1 MDGKD
6 WAAMLPNFRIT
17 FFHKSIRNL
26 HLTLL
31 LHLSHSMRPRVPIS
45 RIIGH
50 YGHYGRIY
58 FVLEIET
65 KCHHPT
71 PIQR

>member
-1 MDGKD
+1 
-6 WAAMLPNFRIT
+6 
-17 FFHKSIRNL
+17 
-26 HLTLL
+26 
-31 LHLSHSMRPRVPIS
+31 MRPRVPIS